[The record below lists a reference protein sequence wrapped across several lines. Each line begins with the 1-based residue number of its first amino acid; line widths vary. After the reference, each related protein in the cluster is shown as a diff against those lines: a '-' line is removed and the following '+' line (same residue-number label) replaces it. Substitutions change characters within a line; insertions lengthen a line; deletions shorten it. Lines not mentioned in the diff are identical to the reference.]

1 MDSLGASSPEATAAD
16 SGVTRCVYCLEAI
29 HQAAAVCPH
38 CRTNLVPLQ
47 RLSDERAALERRVA
61 ALEDS
66 LATLHAT
73 GQKAAESATAAA
85 APAGPNWPHMVDNI
99 FRAARWRCR

>member
-16 SGVTRCVYCLEAI
+16 SGVTRCVYCLDAI

-47 RLSDERAALERRVA
+47 RLSDERAALE
-61 ALEDS
+61 DS

-73 GQKAAESATAAA
+73 GQQAAESATAAA
-85 APAGPNWPHMVDNI
+85 APAGANWPHMVDNI
-99 FRAARWRCR
+99 FRAAGRRCR